1 MSEASSRTFTSDFKR
16 FFVRGLVVLLPT
28 VLTLW
33 LVVYAYRFVYNAIAE
48 PINRG
53 IRWCMYELSPYWQPL
68 RTWFDPTEA
77 EVNAA
82 VTAAGAKPPARDAV
96 LLSLRSANI
105 EAWWA
110 DHWYL
115 NVIGLIVAI
124 VAVYVAGRVLGG
136 YLGRRVYRRMEN
148 VITRMPI
155 MRQVYPSVKQVV
167 DFFFAEDRTRRFS
180 RVVLCE
186 YPRKGVWV
194 MAFQTGPAFK
204 HVEAVVGESVTVF
217 IPSTPGTI
225 TGYTAVIPRQDVI
238 DLPISVDEA
247 IRFAVSGGVLV
258 PDRETSSRGG
268 ENAMLPKL
276 SASGCPFPAESTVV
290 SPIGHPPAGP

>member
-1 MSEASSRTFTSDFKR
+1 MSEASNRTFTSDFKR

-53 IRWCMYELSPYWQPL
+53 IRWCMYELAPYWQPL
-68 RTWFDPTEA
+68 RTWFDPA
-77 EVNAA
+77 EGEI
-82 VTAAGAKPPARDAV
+82 TAAIAAAGSKPPARDAV
-96 LLSLRSANI
+96 VLTLREANI
-105 EAWWA
+105 EAWWVQ
-110 DHWYL
+110 HWYL

-148 VITRMPI
+148 LMTRMPI

-186 YPRKGVWV
+186 YPRQGVWV

-204 HVEAVVGESVTVF
+204 HVEAVVGEAVTVF

-225 TGYTAVIPRQDVI
+225 TGYTAVIPRKDVI

-258 PDRETSSRGG
+258 PDRETSSRGA

-276 SASGCPFPAESTVV
+276 AASGRPHPAETPVV
-290 SPIGHPPAGP
+290 GTIGHPPAGP